1 MCDNSVF
8 KKSSDFVVVSAQ
20 STKQAYFV
28 LSLQTD
34 SFVYGIIPPGAIESF
49 RMSDSETKMSTEKP
63 PADPPDPNANL
74 ANEPKI
80 EVKKEYVPEKYQ
92 DEKMGTITTDSSG
105 EDGDWSKIEIK
116 RKNSIKRKSTDEL
129 NSPSTKRSCK
139 LNMIS
144 CHR

>member
-1 MCDNSVF
+1 M
-8 KKSSDFVVVSAQ
+8 
-20 STKQAYFV
+20 
-28 LSLQTD
+28 
-34 SFVYGIIPPGAIESF
+34 
-49 RMSDSETKMSTEKP
+49 SETKMSSEKP

-74 ANEPKI
+74 ANDPEM

-92 DEKMGTITTDSSG
+92 DEEMGTITTDSSG
-105 EDGDWSKIEIK
+105 EDGDWSKIENE